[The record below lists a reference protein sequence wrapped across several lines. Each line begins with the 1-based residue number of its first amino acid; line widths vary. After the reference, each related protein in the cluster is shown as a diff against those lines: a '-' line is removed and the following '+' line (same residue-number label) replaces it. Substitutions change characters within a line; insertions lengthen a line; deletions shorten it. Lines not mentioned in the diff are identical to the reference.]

1 MLRSDA
7 TSQKQ
12 LSSLITTGRLYL
24 LQLIII
30 VLRLRKARLA
40 RGIMFYVRL
49 SIRLSVT
56 VTNACEYDTLNT
68 NELILMPFGTCDQRV
83 TGRGHETIKFGTRK
97 SKVRVTGR
105 PQVRSGGLAEA

>member
-1 MLRSDA
+1 
-7 TSQKQ
+7 
-12 LSSLITTGRLYL
+12 
-24 LQLIII
+24 
-30 VLRLRKARLA
+30 
-40 RGIMFYVRL
+40 MFYVRL

-68 NELILMPFGTCDQRV
+68 NELILMPFGTRDQRV

-105 PQVRSGGLAEA
+105 PKLDLGAWRRPNPQPP